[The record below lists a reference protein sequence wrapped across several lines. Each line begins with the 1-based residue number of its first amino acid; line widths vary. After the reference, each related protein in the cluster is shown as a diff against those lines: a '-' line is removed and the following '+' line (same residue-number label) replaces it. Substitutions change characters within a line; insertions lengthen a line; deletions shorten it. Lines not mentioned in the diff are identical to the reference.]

1 MRKRIVS
8 MLLALCL
15 AVSVLAGGASAA
27 YTAKYTPYADA
38 LFGLGLFDGYGIRPD
53 GTPDYRL
60 EKTISRAE
68 CVVMLPRLLGE
79 EDAALSTKHSVPFR
93 DMDGHWAIRYVEYAY
108 SKGYTSGTS

>member
-1 MRKRIVS
+1 MRKRIIS

-38 LFGLGLFDGYGIRPD
+38 LFGLGLFNGYGIRPD
-53 GTPDYRL
+53 GSPDYRL

-68 CVVMLPRLLGE
+68 CIVMLLRLLGE
-79 EDAALSTKHSVPFR
+79 EDAALSARHSAPFR
-93 DMDGHWAIRYVEYAY
+93 DMNGHWAAPYV
-108 SKGYTSGTS
+108 